1 MPDIIRDVHSAGFWD
16 NLKPGDTVKFGLFR
30 QEILKVKT
38 PLEWL
43 ALDVTDSHETASGGR
58 EALLL
63 SCKVLFFRR
72 FHVGG
77 STNWAISELREILNG
92 NFASMAF
99 SAAELE
105 MIAVSHLHD
114 EACPG
119 YVSHAGE
126 VCQWPEG
133 RQFCPD
139 TEDRVFCLSI
149 AEVKKYFPAK
159 EDRLCGATPWALR
172 GDNLPHK
179 KTAPYF
185 WWWLRSPTDADL
197 LAASVG
203 YEGDICRGNYVGN
216 SCGVRPALRI
226 KET

>member
-30 QEILKVKT
+30 QEIQKVKT

-58 EALLL
+58 
-63 SCKVLFFRR
+63 
-72 FHVGG
+72 
-77 STNWAISELREILNG
+77 
-92 NFASMAF
+92 
-99 SAAELE
+99 AELE

-179 KTAPYF
+179 KTDPYF